1 MCDPHGNPN
10 LLTAPA
16 DDKWKAIRK
25 GVAVSFAF
33 QNIKRKYPMVVAR
46 VNEVRSSRREVF

>member
-10 LLTAPA
+10 LLTAAA
-16 DDKWKAIRK
+16 DETWKAIRK

-33 QNIKRKYPMVVAR
+33 QNIKKKFPMVVDR
-46 VNEVRSSRREVF
+46 VNEVGTSP